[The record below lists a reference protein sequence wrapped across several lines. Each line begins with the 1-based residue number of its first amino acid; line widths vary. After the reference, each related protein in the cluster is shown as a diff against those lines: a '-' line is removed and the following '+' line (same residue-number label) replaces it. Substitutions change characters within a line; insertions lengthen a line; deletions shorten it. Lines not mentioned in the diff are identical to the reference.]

1 MQGSGTEIFLPHG
14 NGFNLNPVCHQL
26 KMSRGALKFNH
37 SRVGVS
43 NLPNIKENKN
53 WGHSESLQPVPV
65 KSKDSHLTCL
75 LKSVDSFEYE

>member
-1 MQGSGTEIFLPHG
+1 M
-14 NGFNLNPVCHQL
+14 
-26 KMSRGALKFNH
+26 
-37 SRVGVS
+37 GVS

-53 WGHSESLQPVPV
+53 WGHSESLQVPV

>member
-1 MQGSGTEIFLPHG
+1 M
-14 NGFNLNPVCHQL
+14 
-26 KMSRGALKFNH
+26 
-37 SRVGVS
+37 GVS

-53 WGHSESLQPVPV
+53 WGHSESLRPVPV